1 VTSMHPFMDAASETW
16 RPVSWLNAGDAVKT
30 KEGIAVLTDKVKL
43 EGTHT
48 VDNFTVDATHNYLV
62 GDAGYLVHNS
72 CGDLDKLA
80 NRFLNNFNKTLK
92 KDQIA
97 TWWAKRIIPGFFKR
111 CTFFERLMAK
121 SPFYSGWELTHHS
134 FKLVDFIKR
143 SGGKLSVISMKTT
156 NTTNVTT
163 WINNNRKHLED
174 LAQGTIRDLPGS
186 PVANI
191 KQLDVYVKATDWNE
205 SLRDIWALEITT
217 QFKGISSVRF
227 TTMEKALNIN

>member
-1 VTSMHPFMDAASETW
+1 MDAASETW

-48 VDNFTVDATHNYLV
+48 VYNFTVDATHNYLV

-72 CGDLDKLA
+72 CGDLDRLV

-143 SGGKLSVISMKTT
+143 SGGK
-156 NTTNVTT
+156 
-163 WINNNRKHLED
+163 
-174 LAQGTIRDLPGS
+174 
-186 PVANI
+186 
-191 KQLDVYVKATDWNE
+191 
-205 SLRDIWALEITT
+205 
-217 QFKGISSVRF
+217 
-227 TTMEKALNIN
+227 

>member
-1 VTSMHPFMDAASETW
+1 
-16 RPVSWLNAGDAVKT
+16 
-30 KEGIAVLTDKVKL
+30 
-43 EGTHT
+43 
-48 VDNFTVDATHNYLV
+48 
-62 GDAGYLVHNS
+62 
-72 CGDLDKLA
+72 
-80 NRFLNNFNKTLK
+80 
-92 KDQIA
+92 
-97 TWWAKRIIPGFFKR
+97 
-111 CTFFERLMAK
+111 
-121 SPFYSGWELTHHS
+121 
-134 FKLVDFIKR
+134 
-143 SGGKLSVISMKTT
+143 MKTT